1 MAKRER
7 SYRTPAVILKRRD
20 FGEADRLL
28 TIITP
33 THGKTDVIAKGARKP
48 TSRKTGHVELFT
60 GVDLLVHR
68 GRSIDIAA
76 QVEMVQPYLEL
87 REDLQRGAYASYV
100 AELLDRFTMFGE
112 EDFQVLFTLVSQT
125 FAHLCIE
132 PDPRLATRYYEIR
145 LLDETGFR
153 PELNRCVLSGDPIQP
168 EDQFFSVAEGGA
180 VNPEAAAH
188 ATHLTP
194 ISLDGLK
201 LLRHMQRSDYR
212 QVRQLHIRPALH
224 QEVERVLL
232 GQITHILE
240 SRLQSIDFIRRIRA
254 FG

>member
-1 MAKRER
+1 
-7 SYRTPAVILKRRD
+7 
-20 FGEADRLL
+20 
-28 TIITP
+28 
-33 THGKTDVIAKGARKP
+33 
-48 TSRKTGHVELFT
+48 
-60 GVDLLVHR
+60 
-68 GRSIDIAA
+68 
-76 QVEMVQPYLEL
+76 
-87 REDLQRGAYASYV
+87 
-100 AELLDRFTMFGE
+100 MFGE

-180 VNPEAAAH
+180 VNPKAAAH